1 MRLATILK
9 ASEFMI
15 RAHNNV
21 KRKVTGEPY
30 AVHPTSVARLVTDAG
45 YGEPIIVAAL
55 LHDVTEDTR
64 VKASEILTHF
74 GSEVCQLVME
84 VSKVSREIDGD
95 RATRIAM
102 DNEHYAKGSA
112 GGQSIKYADIIDN
125 GRTILLIGNAFA
137 KIWFAEKRSLLG
149 MMTRGH
155 TGLYYE
161 ARRIVD
167 EFFASEVLKGHEQ
180 VR

>member
-1 MRLATILK
+1 MNLATILT

-15 RAHNNV
+15 RAHSNV
-21 KRKVTGEPY
+21 KRKATGEPY
-30 AVHPTSVARLVTDAG
+30 AVHPTNVARLVNDAG
-45 YGEPIIVAAL
+45 LGESAIVAAL

-64 VKASEILTHF
+64 VKTSEILTQF
-74 GSEVCQLVME
+74 GAAVCTTVME
-84 VSKVSREIDGD
+84 VSKVSRDIDGD
-95 RATRIAM
+95 RQTRIAM
-102 DNEHYAKGSA
+102 DNEHYANGSPDS
-112 GGQSIKYADIIDN
+112 QSIKYADIIDN
-125 GRTILLIGNAFA
+125 GRTILLIGNVFA
-137 KIWFAEKRSLLG
+137 KIWFTEKHSLLG

-167 EFFASEVLKGHEQ
+167 EFFANEKLRGHE